1 MGVRFAQAVVAVVV
15 ASMACAGAQPPGRGR
30 QTRIL
35 FIGNSLTATN
45 GLPAMLEALGAA
57 AGESLAC
64 TSIAYPNFSLEDH
77 WASGDARQS
86 IQRGGWS
93 VVVLQQGPSALP
105 ESRTLLREYVRRFDG
120 EIVAAG
126 ARTAI
131 YMVWPSRARSGD
143 FDEVRRSYTL
153 AAADVRGLLLPAGD
167 AWRAAWQEDPSLALY
182 GPDGFHPSPL
192 GTYLAAIVMY
202 HWLSTRP
209 TPVPPSRLTSTHS
222 SFPDMTLTLESAAL
236 LGRAATRAIVETS
249 SMSVR

>member
-1 MGVRFAQAVVAVVV
+1 MRFAQAVVAVVV
-15 ASMACAGAQPPGRGR
+15 ASMACAGAQPPGLAR

-45 GLPAMLEALGAA
+45 GLPAMLEALGAS

-64 TSIAYPNFSLEDH
+64 TSIAHPNFSLEDH

-93 VVVLQQGPSALP
+93 VVVLQQGPSARP
-105 ESRTLLREYVRRFDG
+105 ESRTLLREYVRRFDR

-131 YMVWPSRARSGD
+131 YMVWPERARSGD
-143 FDEVRRSYTL
+143 FDDVSRSYTL
-153 AAADVRGLLLPAGD
+153 AAEDVKALLLPAGD
-167 AWRAAWQEDPSLALY
+167 AWRAAWHEDPSLALY

-202 HWLSTRP
+202 DRLTPRP
-209 TPVPPSRLTSTHS
+209 MAVPPSSLTSPHG
-222 SFPDMTLTLESAAL
+222 SFPPLTLTPDAAGL
-236 LGRAATRAIVETS
+236 LGRAATRAIAATTGT
-249 SMSVR
+249 SVR